1 MISRRLRHALQR
13 ERDPTPTPGR
23 GSVGWSATS
32 LGSSMAS
39 DRYTAPDFSSVAL
52 LTIDVQRD
60 VLDGGAIE
68 IPGTSA
74 VLPRLRGLVEA
85 FRRADQPIVHVVRLY
100 EPDGRNADLCRRALI
115 EGGAGLLCPG
125 THGAELA
132 DELRPGGAPPLDAEL
147 LLAGGLQELGPGETV
162 LYKPRWSAFY
172 GTRLDEHLRG
182 VGVSSLVVAGC
193 NFPNCPRA
201 TLLDASC
208 RDFRLALATDAV
220 SRLED
225 RDLAQMADIG
235 VALLGVEELS
245 AALTPV
251 PQAVG

>member
-1 MISRRLRHALQR
+1 MRVTHRIK
-13 ERDPTPTPGR
+13 RDPCPRPGAGR
-23 GSVGWSATS
+23 WDGPPLVWA
-32 LGSSMAS
+32 APVAI

-60 VLDGGAIE
+60 VLDGGPIE

-74 VLPRLRGLVEA
+74 VLPRLRELVEA
-85 FRRADQPIVHVVRLY
+85 FRRAGRPIAHVVRLY
-100 EPDGRNADLCRRALI
+100 EPDGANADLCRRALI
-115 EGGAGLLCPG
+115 EGGSRLLCPG
-125 THGAELA
+125 TPGAELA
-132 DELRPGGAPPLDAEL
+132 DELPPEGAPRLDAEL
-147 LLAGGLQELGPGETV
+147 LLAGGLQMLGPDEVV

-172 GTRLDEHLRG
+172 GTALEEYLRG
-182 VGVSSLVVAGC
+182 LGVSSLVVAGC

-208 RDFRLALATDAV
+208 RDFRLVLATDAV
-220 SRLED
+220 SQLED
-225 RDLAQMADIG
+225 REHAQMADIG
-235 VALLGVEELS
+235 VTLLGVDELR